1 MKNQNILGKIKS
13 KSLKEAKEEMATQ
26 VQRPSPLM
34 PGTHA
39 VPQATCAHGCV
50 STEQWVCLQ
59 CAEVHCGRYVNKHA
73 VAHHEACGHITAASL
88 ADLSVHCYA
97 CAAYVEHP
105 RLTPLMQ
112 RLSALKF
119 GEA

>member
-1 MKNQNILGKIKS
+1 MRSAGISRPVFFKRAESHGLRGR
-13 KSLKEAKEEMATQ
+13 LEQ
-26 VQRPSPLM
+26 VWNAAP
-34 PGTHA
+34 
-39 VPQATCAHGCV
+39 
-50 STEQWVCLQ
+50 
-59 CAEVHCGRYVNKHA
+59 A